1 MKKQLMNKCARG
13 LACSLAVLILALSIA
28 GSYSVPVYAATS
40 TDIGLTKVLDM
51 ALTKTGI
58 SANSSLLQKLQA
70 SILNML
76 NGTASSYTDYCK
88 ANGYLKNAESWSNY
102 LNSDAYLSLGFAIP
116 NFFLQSGYFLDW
128 MFGGNARGEVM
139 ESDVVQ
145 SMCDT
150 AVAVQG
156 EEYLISDKAVEYIRD
171 EFDNVVENEGYGYYY
186 LPTLS
191 PDDVPTS
198 IFKDSTSYS
207 NFKTYVENSDYVTVL
222 CITVYSEIS
231 NPNTSYYLFN
241 NSKNVNVFYDGAR
254 FGFYY
259 DDWYAYS
266 GQWVRYYNSTQF
278 SITTPEEFNSQVNYT
293 NYTDFSGKFY
303 HEIAG
308 NGNYY
313 MFATKDGRDI
323 KIFRSL
329 DALKN
334 HTVGK
339 QDYYRVVTNNYDTS
353 TDNSVSFTG
362 DYIKDNS
369 NTYSYDIIQNE
380 IDNSTEINESTV
392 NNIVNNNTST
402 IVNNYYTTTDD
413 GDDDGD
419 GDGSGSGGG
428 LSSENFNKLL
438 DAITGLLDFIINL
451 LGSVIT
457 LVTTFLN
464 NALTLISAL
473 GESFSGVTGLLGDW
487 FAFIPQE
494 IIDLLC
500 AGITLL
506 VALAIYKGLKS

>member
-1 MKKQLMNKCARG
+1 MKVHIQNKLIKTVAVCLCA
-13 LACSLAVLILALSIA
+13 ALLST
-28 GSYSVPVYAATS
+28 SVANTYTIPVYAATS
-40 TDIGLTKVLDM
+40 TDIALTKVLDM

-76 NGTASSYTDYCK
+76 NGTASSYTDYCE
-88 ANGYLKNAESWSNY
+88 ANGYSKNEESWANY
-102 LNSDAYLSLGFAIP
+102 LNSDAYLALGFTIP

-128 MFGGNARGEVM
+128 MFGGNAREEIM
-139 ESDVVQ
+139 ESDIVQ

-156 EEYLISDKAVEYIRD
+156 EKYLISDEAVEYIRD
-171 EFDNVVENEGYGYYY
+171 EFDTVVENEGYGYFY

-198 IFKDSTSYS
+198 IFKDSSSYS
-207 NFKTYVENSDYVTVL
+207 NFKTYVENSEYVTVL

-259 DDWYAYS
+259 DDWNAYS

-278 SITTPEEFNSQVNYT
+278 SITNPEEFNSQVNYT
-293 NYTDFSGKFY
+293 SYTDFSGKFY

-339 QDYYRVVTNNYDTS
+339 QDYYRVVTNNYDTT

-402 IVNNYYTTTDD
+402 IVNNYYTTT
-413 GDDDGD
+413 GDDGD
-419 GDGSGSGGG
+419 GDDTGNGGG
-428 LSSENFNKLL
+428 ISGDSVTNLING
-438 DAITGLLDFIINL
+438 ITGLLDFVINL
-451 LGSVIT
+451 LGNVIS
-457 LVTTFLN
+457 LIATFLN
-464 NALTLISAL
+464 SAL
-473 GESFSGVTGLLGDW
+473 ELLSGLSGQFGGFTQLLGDM
-487 FAFIPQE
+487 FAFIPPE
-494 IIDLLC
+494 LIDAIS

-506 VALAIYKGLKS
+506 IGVAIIKSLKG